1 MKYTETD
8 FHERSVFYFDVEPQP
23 KQIRTD
29 YDSDAWTWVDGNNQ
43 NFIAHTN
50 EYLMKNLKAYLMIF
64 SPFNVG
70 DKLYFAKSW
79 YWRGMIITDDSQQPA
94 STMPIEL
101 AEHFKTVTN
110 VGVEYCYVEGGEFAD
125 CIEIEPDKKW
135 QWKVEVE

>member
-1 MKYTETD
+1 MTNKQLAED
-8 FHERSVFYFDVEPQP
+8 DNNKILEERV
-23 KQIRTD
+23 
-29 YDSDAWTWVDGNNQ
+29 
-43 NFIAHTN
+43 
-50 EYLMKNLKAYLMIF
+50 
-64 SPFNVG
+64 SPFKVG
-70 DKLYFAKSW
+70 DKIYFAEEWCIPPNWLELKDVGLIKRSQV
-79 YWRGMIITDDSQQPA
+79 RRRDDKNINWQPA